1 MNQLSTYIAVAVAGV
16 IAVVAFITLSPDPKA
31 LLPIPNDAA
40 ASMAR
45 GQMVNFTL
53 STEAKPAPEVNF
65 TDGEA
70 NPLTL
75 ADFRGKVVLV
85 NLWATWCGPCIR
97 EMPTLDRLQAELG
110 SADFE
115 VVAIAQDRKGLEVVT
130 PFVRD
135 HGLEQLRVYIDSSSQ
150 ATRAFGALGLPT
162 SVLIDRAGNEIGRLI
177 GPAEWD
183 SPEAFAL
190 IRYFI
195 GQAES

>member
-1 MNQLSTYIAVAVAGV
+1 M
-16 IAVVAFITLSPDPKA
+16 
-31 LLPIPNDAA
+31 
-40 ASMAR
+40 
-45 GQMVNFTL
+45 
-53 STEAKPAPEVNF
+53 NF
-65 TDGEA
+65 TDGET

-85 NLWATWCGPCIR
+85 NLWATWCAPCVR
-97 EMPTLDRLQAELG
+97 EMPTLDRLQAVLG

-115 VVAIAQDRKGLEVVT
+115 VVAIAQDRKGFEVVT
-130 PFVRD
+130 PFLHDRD
-135 HGLEQLRVYIDSSSQ
+135 IEQLSVYADSSSQ
-150 ATRAFGALGLPT
+150 ATRAFGVLGLPA

-183 SPEAFAL
+183 SPEAIAL

>member
-1 MNQLSTYIAVAVAGV
+1 MNQLSTYIAVAVVGV
-16 IAVVAFITLSPDPKA
+16 IAVVAFITLSPDTEA
-31 LLPIPNDAA
+31 LLPSPSDTA
-40 ASMAR
+40 ASLAK
-45 GQMVNFTL
+45 GQMINFTL
-53 STEAKPAPEVNF
+53 SAEAKPAPEVNF

-85 NLWATWCGPCIR
+85 NLWATWCAPCVR

-130 PFVRD
+130 PFLHDRD
-135 HGLEQLRVYIDSSSQ
+135 IEQLSVYADSSSQ
-150 ATRAFGALGLPT
+150 ATRAFGVLGLPA

-183 SPEAFAL
+183 SPEAIAL